1 MNFLKANKEDV
12 NEIMLLYNE
21 VMKTTFTTWG
31 QGYPSKDLIEE
42 DIHAG
47 NLYVLKDD
55 NKIIA
60 VSFLG
65 VKEEEN
71 ENWENKLTNAL
82 GIARI
87 CVSSRYQGRGIG
99 TKFVSL
105 LVKEAKDRGADGMHF
120 HVATLNSSAMRMYEN
135 VGFVNCGL
143 GKSNYGFDYYKYE
156 MVFK

>member
-1 MNFLKANKEDV
+1 MNFLKASREDV

-21 VMKTTFTTWG
+21 VMKTTYTTWG
-31 QGYPSKDLIEE
+31 QGYPSKELIEE

-71 ENWENKLTNAL
+71 ENWENKLTNAF

-87 CVSSRYQGRGIG
+87 CS
-99 TKFVSL
+99 
-105 LVKEAKDRGADGMHF
+105 
-120 HVATLNSSAMRMYEN
+120 
-135 VGFVNCGL
+135 C
-143 GKSNYGFDYYKYE
+143 
-156 MVFK
+156 